1 MIYRLTIISLFFI
14 FCNIVTSAQINP
26 NLFGFCTSNSF
37 TYVNT
42 YDTSFLSKVDG
53 LSPKVL
59 RFPGGTIGNFY
70 HPKGEAYGF
79 RVTDV
84 KKYYKGRFSSRVH
97 TLIHAAKQKEHVTDY
112 IEDFIILAK
121 RYNSKVIVNAN
132 ILSSDTDE
140 IIYILNKFKSEGLEV
155 IGVELGSELSNRA
168 YKKHIKSVFDYIKIA
183 KLYTLNIKSTFP
195 DMKVGVV
202 AAPIKDKIPNRI
214 RNWNIVLSKEN
225 FYDAIIHH
233 SYHKVVDGEE
243 DAGVMISEDDV
254 KNSREDQFNLYKD
267 RILEELK
274 YGFLN
279 RMNQYTSTF
288 KDKEIWIT
296 EWNLQMT
303 KTTGNTMFQSLF
315 VANYLL
321 ELLANPN
328 LQSITIATYHNL
340 AGRDVSASI
349 FKGLKDGFEIHSTYE
364 PLKYIRDVFEHD
376 ISKIEKKV
384 IDNIFTYNCFNL
396 NGDMIISYVLDWN
409 QYKIQYKNYT
419 SDSPYNNIVFYSKN
433 LYDLAKKNGVLQL
446 KKSKIIE

>member
-1 MIYRLTIISLFFI
+1 MIYRVIIISHLFI
-14 FCNIVTSAQINP
+14 CCNLFTSAQINP
-26 NLFGFCTSNSF
+26 NLFGFCTSNTF

-42 YDTSFLSKVDG
+42 YDNSFLSKVDS
-53 LSPKVL
+53 LFPKVL

-70 HPKGEAYGF
+70 HPKGKAYGF
-79 RVTDV
+79 RVSDV
-84 KKYYKGRFSSRVH
+84 DKYYKGRFSNRVH

-132 ILSSDTDE
+132 ILSSDTEE
-140 IIYILNKFKSEGLEV
+140 IIYILNKFKDEGLEV

-183 KLYTLNIKSTFP
+183 KLYTSHIKSTFP
-195 DMKVGVV
+195 EMKVGVV

-214 RNWNIVLSKEN
+214 RNWNIVLSQEN

-254 KNSREDQFNLYKD
+254 KNSREEQFNLYKD
-267 RILEELK
+267 RILEEIST
-274 YGFLN
+274 GFLN
-279 RMNQYTSTF
+279 RTNQYTSIF

-315 VANYLL
+315 VAHYLL
-321 ELLANPN
+321 ELLSNPN
-328 LQSITIATYHNL
+328 LQNITIATYHNL

-349 FKGLKDGFEIHSTYE
+349 FKGSKDGFEIHSTYE
-364 PLKYIRDVFEHD
+364 PLKYISDVFEYD
-376 ISKIEKKV
+376 ISEIEKKV
-384 IDNIFTYNCFNL
+384 IDNIFTYNCFNQDGNL
-396 NGDMIISYVLDWN
+396 IISYVLDWN
-409 QYKIQYKNYT
+409 QYQIKYKNYI
-419 SDSPYNNIVFYSKN
+419 SDNPFNYTVYYSEN
-433 LYDLAKKNGVLQL
+433 LYDLAKKDGVLQL
-446 KKSKIIE
+446 KKSRIIE